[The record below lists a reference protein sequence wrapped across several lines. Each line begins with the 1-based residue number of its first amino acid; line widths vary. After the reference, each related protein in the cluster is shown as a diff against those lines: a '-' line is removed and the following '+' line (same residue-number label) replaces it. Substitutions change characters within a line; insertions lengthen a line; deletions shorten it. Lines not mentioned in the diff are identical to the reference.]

1 MKTAK
6 SRSGS
11 WLQFWKRNGVVAAII
26 LFVGAAVYLNW
37 NYEQQEAGKVL
48 GEPTLVNGEEQDPL
62 VTGTPGSITE
72 VTGNE
77 GEEVLG
83 DAQGE
88 TASSAYFANAR
99 LNREQARDSALGLL
113 QDAAAGEDAD
123 QSMKDQANETIQTMA
138 DYTVTEAQIENL
150 VVAKGYADC
159 VAFIG
164 DDSVSVAVAAPEE
177 GFTDADT
184 ARILEIVTDVSAFS
198 PEQIKIIPVM

>member
-1 MKTAK
+1 M
-6 SRSGS
+6 
-11 WLQFWKRNGVVAAII
+11 
-26 LFVGAAVYLNW
+26 GAAVYLNW

-48 GEPTLVNGEEQDPL
+48 GEPTLVNGQEQDPL
-62 VTGTPGSITE
+62 VTSTPGSITE
-72 VTGNE
+72 VTGDE
-77 GEEVLG
+77 GEDVLG
-83 DAQGE
+83 DAQGT

-164 DDSVSVAVAAPEE
+164 DDSISVAVASPEE